1 MSLLKKIMSC
11 FTLKSPIKDYPE
23 KNSKDFNAVVHSAE
37 NAEELK
43 NFFSALNQKNNEIPL
58 ENIDFTTKSKTNN
71 IETLDDLNGKDDAS
85 MKEDLNE
92 GLASLNIENLNMNE
106 DQSQSDKEFPE
117 KNISQKINTQAH
129 EFDEKEIIIK
139 NLKEK
144 FPDITLRSNY
154 WYELTNDFS
163 EEKLYEIFSY
173 AVKHNKCNIKD
184 IYNIIDNGI
193 SKDSGIN
200 NDNETN
206 FEDENSFQN
215 ETTSGSEE
223 DNNGYYPEDDSCA
236 YNELE
241 EPPSN
246 ETAEDLQENTTEKN
260 ELQENASE
268 VVANE
273 QSKNIACEN
282 LHTPAI
288 VEANSNIAHTQ
299 IKTNLAKMNSLPA
312 KEFAKNLIA
321 NGYRCGQFCIHY
333 NICHFRLTDDKN
345 VDEKNCLN
353 GIVDYLNKNT
363 EIVEDVK

>member
-43 NFFSALNQKNNEIPL
+43 SFFSALNQKNNNPPL

-85 MKEDLNE
+85 MKQDLNE

-106 DQSQSDKEFPE
+106 DQAQSDNEFPE
-117 KNISQKINTQAH
+117 KNILEKSNTQAH
-129 EFDEKEIIIK
+129 EDAKEIIIK
-139 NLKEK
+139 NLKAK

-163 EEKLYEIFSY
+163 EEKLHEIFSY
-173 AVKHNKCNIKD
+173 AVQHNLYSYQGI
-184 IYNIIDNGI
+184 INIIDNGKHKNI
-193 SKDSGIN
+193 NVN

-241 EPPSN
+241 EPPYD
-246 ETAEDLQENTTEKN
+246 ETAENSQENTTEKN

-288 VEANSNIAHTQ
+288 VEANSTIAQTQ

-312 KEFAKNLIA
+312 KEFAKNLIS